1 MNISEKYRKHL
12 DDHNYDKHFDKFIRN
27 ILDNSKAS
35 PDVEP
40 LITYKDENINKYM
53 NRCKVAYYRKYI
65 DEHVKNHDLKD
76 LIFTSKLLDH
86 RTRRDLH
93 KIFADYIKSVIK
105 NKLAAAILINA
116 FELITDDEYLQF
128 DYDLLYFLSDFDE
141 SKVLIKFMKLVNE
154 FEKYLVFHKRYVRVT
169 LSRNPFVNALM
180 FDYVSKFF
188 KNKYESCRHFA
199 LSIHN
204 LSQSVSFDI
213 DDLNI

>member
-1 MNISEKYRKHL
+1 MNISEKFRKYL

-27 ILDNSKAS
+27 ILDSSKGS

-76 LIFTSKLLDH
+76 FIYASKLLDH
-86 RTRRDLH
+86 RTRRDIH
-93 KIFADYIKSVIK
+93 QIFADYIKSAIK
-105 NKLAAAILINA
+105 NKLAAAIIINA
-116 FELITDDEYLQF
+116 FELINDDEYLWF

-154 FEKYLVFHKRYVRVT
+154 FESYLVFHKRYVRVT
-169 LSRNPFVNALM
+169 LSRNPFVNALI

-188 KNKYESCRHFA
+188 KNKYESCRS
-199 LSIHN
+199 LGISIHQ

-213 DDLNI
+213 DDLNV

>member
-1 MNISEKYRKHL
+1 MNISEKFRKHL
-12 DDHNYDKHFDKFIRN
+12 DDNNYDKHFDKLIRN
-27 ILDNSKAS
+27 ILDSSKGS

-76 LIFTSKLLDH
+76 FIRASKLLDR
-86 RTRRDLH
+86 RTRRDIH
-93 KIFADYIKSVIK
+93 QIFSDYVKSVIK
-105 NKLAAAILINA
+105 NKLAAAIIINS
-116 FELITDDEYLQF
+116 FELINDDEYLWF
-128 DYDLLYFLSDFDE
+128 DYDLFFYLNKFDE
-141 SKVLIKFMKLVNE
+141 SKVLTKFMKIINE

-169 LSRNPFVNALM
+169 LSRNPFVNALI

-199 LSIHN
+199 LSIHQ

-213 DDLNI
+213 DDLNV